1 MKKVL
6 NILTASAMA
15 LAFVGCSNVFVDN
28 NTASDSAYD
37 YTAAYVDQN
46 TNTYTNG
53 TAMTVSGPVVTR
65 TSNATTTFMTLD
77 FTFDM
82 AVNPETATAIS
93 LYALSD
99 AADDKTPYTE
109 TAMAPEYKV
118 VDNHVYLNFSYVT
131 KDFKGGKYY
140 IDSTKLASVNG
151 VKLNSDNDRF
161 FGEAGDD
168 DIFDYFGAT
177 AKGRRKNRPQT
188 LSGVFSS
195 ATQKDANTCEMTL
208 NLATADDMTAV
219 FASRVKLQKYDL
231 ASKAWVDFQF
241 TTTNKTISKE
251 AGFESSQIT
260 FEWALP
266 KEDTITR
273 AILTDIQG
281 IATTTLYDGYAKR
294 WTLNNAETASEL
306 AAASIEPYSADK
318 RKTIAAANM
327 NIKLYKYDNVIKAV
341 QIDYSAPTYGTDE
354 LSKIKFVDAGFNTV
368 AINLADAEV
377 INKKYDN
384 DGKDNKI
391 GTTTET
397 YVPSATYLLK
407 TPVYV
412 KTTVSAYADPT
423 MTFVETDI
431 AGKKL
436 TKIAGYDLSSAE
448 TRVNPVVNAWRTLN
462 CTTTSTP
469 INY

>member
-65 TSNATTTFMTLD
+65 TSNDTTTFMTLD
-77 FTFDM
+77 FTFNM

-151 VKLNSDNDRF
+151 VKLNSDGDRF

-168 DIFDYFGAT
+168 DIFYYFGAT
-177 AKGRRKNRPQT
+177 AKGREKNGPQT
-188 LSGVFSS
+188 LSGVFSDV
-195 ATQKDANTCEMTL
+195 TKKANTCEMTL

-251 AGFESSQIT
+251 AGSESSQIT
-260 FEWALP
+260 FTWDLP
-266 KEDTITR
+266 YEDTITR

-294 WTLNNAETASEL
+294 WTLDNAVTASEL
-306 AAASIEPYSADK
+306 DAARIWTYSAEK

-327 NIKLYKYDNVIKAV
+327 NITLYKYDNVIKAV
-341 QIDYSAPTYGTDE
+341 QIDYTGATYGAD
-354 LSKIKFVDAGFNTV
+354 LSKIKFVDEGFNTV

-412 KTTVSAYADPT
+412 KTAVSAYADPT
-423 MTFVETDI
+423 MTFVELDNT
-431 AGKKL
+431 GKKV
-436 TKIAGYDLSSAE
+436 TKIAGYNLSSAE

-462 CTTTSTP
+462 CTTTTNP